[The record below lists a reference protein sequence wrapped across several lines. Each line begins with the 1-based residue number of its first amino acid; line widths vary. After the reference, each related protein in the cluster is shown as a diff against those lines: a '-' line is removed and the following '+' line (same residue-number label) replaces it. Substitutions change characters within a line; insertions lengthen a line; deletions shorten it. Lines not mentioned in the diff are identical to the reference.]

1 MKFDIA
7 DQRHLDAADGWLGLG
22 DYLSANE
29 ELEKITPE
37 LRGHPA
43 VLTRRVEIYAKAKR
57 WDDSAKVADALV
69 KLKPRDVHAW
79 ICRSFALHVLKRT
92 QEAYDLLL
100 PGGVKFPK
108 CWTVPYNL
116 ACYCCQLSRLDEA
129 EAWFK
134 CAMAI
139 DADTVKR
146 EAIDDPDLEPLLR
159 SRPGTP

>member
-1 MKFDIA
+1 MKLDFS

-22 DYLSANE
+22 DYLSAND
-29 ELEKITPE
+29 ELEQITPE

-43 VLTRRVEIYAKAKR
+43 VLSRRAGIYMKAKR
-57 WDDSAKVADALV
+57 WNEASQIADSLV
-69 KLKPRDVHAW
+69 KLSPGDVYAW
-79 ICRSFALHVLKRT
+79 VWRSFALHELKRT

-100 PGGVKFPK
+100 PAGVEFPK

-116 ACYCCQLSRLDEA
+116 ACYCCQLDRRGEA

-146 EAIDDPDLEPLLR
+146 NAIDDPDLEPLW
-159 SRPGTP
+159 SRISRF